1 MQLQQAV
8 NNIFVQLSWSID
20 RLSALQ
26 FVQPCTSLNNHS
38 VGEHVRH
45 IIELF
50 QCLELGYQEGII
62 NYDARKRDR
71 NIETNKE
78 LAMQLLPEI
87 SGNLNKANK
96 HLQLK
101 ASYDEDSCQSMML
114 STNYYREIAYNLE
127 HAIHHMALIR
137 IGINEVSN
145 LSLSEDFGVASSTI
159 KHLRKCAQ

>member
-1 MQLQQAV
+1 M
-8 NNIFVQLSWSID
+8 
-20 RLSALQ
+20 RLSELQ
-26 FVQPCTSLNNHS
+26 FVQPCATLNNHS

-50 QCLELGYQEGII
+50 QGLELGYAAGII

-71 NIETNKE
+71 MIETNKE
-78 LAMQLLPEI
+78 LAVKLLPEI
-87 SGNLNKANK
+87 CANLNKPNK
-96 HLQLK
+96 YLQLE
-101 ASYDEDSCQSMML
+101 ASYDEHSSESMML

-137 IGINEVSN
+137 IGIQEVST